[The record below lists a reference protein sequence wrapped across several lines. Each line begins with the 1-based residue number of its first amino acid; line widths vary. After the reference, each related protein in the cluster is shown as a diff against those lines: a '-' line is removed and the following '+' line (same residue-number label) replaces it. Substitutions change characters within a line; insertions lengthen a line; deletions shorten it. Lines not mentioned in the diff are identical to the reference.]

1 MCGKEVHS
9 DMAPL
14 PPFPWIDV
22 AIILAL
28 VALNGVFA
36 MSELAIVSARKARME
51 AMARAGKRGARAAM
65 LLAADPG
72 KFLSTVQI
80 GITLIGILAG
90 AYSGASLGA
99 PVAARLGWLGLS
111 AEATSTV
118 GFALVIGVTTYASL
132 IIGEL
137 VPKQIALRAP
147 EPIAAFMAEPM
158 RWLAWGTAPVVVV
171 LDSTSAL
178 LFRLMRLQ
186 RETED
191 HVTAEELHLIVAEAS
206 KSGVIEEHE
215 RSIISGVV
223 RLADRPVRE
232 VMTPRT
238 DIVWID
244 VALDADGI
252 RAALLAAQ
260 HSRLPVAEG
269 SVDAVI
275 GVVQA
280 RDIAAALLGGQALD
294 LRALM
299 RQAPV
304 VLDQL
309 DAMDALIALRQAEVP
324 MALLHDEYG
333 HFEGIVTPTDLLAA
347 IAGEFASDSNPED
360 SPSVVERDDGSL
372 LVSGQMAVDS
382 LAERLGIDLPEDRD
396 YATVAGLALAVFRHL
411 PGEGESFVQ
420 QGWKFE
426 IVDLDGRRIDK
437 LLVSAVTKAG

>member
-1 MCGKEVHS
+1 
-9 DMAPL
+9 MAPL

-22 AIILAL
+22 AIIFAL
-28 VALNGVFA
+28 IALNGIFA
-36 MSELAIVSARKARME
+36 MSELAIVSARKARLE
-51 AMARAGKRGARAAM
+51 AMARAGKRGARAA
-65 LLAADPG
+65 LLLGADPG

-90 AYSGASLGA
+90 AYSGASLGG

-111 AEATSTV
+111 AETTQTV
-118 GFALVIGVTTYASL
+118 GFVLVISITTYASL
-132 IIGEL
+132 IVGEL

-147 EPIAAFMAEPM
+147 EPIAAFMAAPM
-158 RWLAWGTAPVVVV
+158 RWLAWGTAPVVWL

-252 RAALLAAQ
+252 RAALLAAP

-280 RDIAAALLGGQALD
+280 RDIAAALLGGHELD
-294 LRALM
+294 LRTLM

-309 DAMDALIALRQAEVP
+309 DALDALVALREAEVP

-372 LVSGQMAVDS
+372 LVSGQMAVDT

-426 IVDLDGRRIDK
+426 VVDLDGRRIDK
-437 LLVSAVTKAG
+437 LLVSAVTRKTG

>member
-1 MCGKEVHS
+1 MKRANVRQETIEP
-9 DMAPL
+9 MAPL

-36 MSELAIVSARKARME
+36 MSELAIVSSRRARLDALARTG
-51 AMARAGKRGARAAM
+51 RKGASAAL

-90 AYSGASLGA
+90 AYSGASLGT
-99 PVAARLGWLGLS
+99 PTAARLQALGLS
-111 AEATSTV
+111 ASTAETA
-118 GFALVIGVTTYASL
+118 GFAIVIGLTTYASL

-137 VPKQIALRAP
+137 VPKQFALRSP
-147 EPIAAFMAEPM
+147 ETIAAFMARPM
-158 RWLAWGTAPVVVV
+158 RWLAIITAPIVWV

-178 LFRLMRLQ
+178 IFKALRLN
-186 RETED
+186 RESEE

-238 DIVWID
+238 DIDWLD
-244 VALDADGI
+244 CNWDADEI
-252 RAALLAAQ
+252 RDTLLASQ
-260 HSRLPVAEG
+260 HTRLPVGDG
-269 SVDAVI
+269 SIDRVR

-280 RDIAAALLGGQALD
+280 RDIAAALFRGEPLD
-294 LRALM
+294 LNVLM
-299 RQAPV
+299 RKAPV
-304 VLDQL
+304 VIDQI

-324 MALLHDEYG
+324 MALIHDEYG
-333 HFEGIVTPTDLLAA
+333 HFEGIVTPADLLAA
-347 IAGEFASDSNPED
+347 IAGEFKSDADPDD
-360 SPSVVERDDGSL
+360 SPSVVVRDDGSL
-372 LVSGQMAVDS
+372 LVAGTMAADA
-382 LAERLGIDLPEDRD
+382 LADRLGIDLPEDRD

-411 PGEGESFVQ
+411 PGEGESFVE

-437 LLVSAVTKAG
+437 LLVSEV